1 MTHPE
6 PPRYP
11 RPANQP
17 EVPGPTA
24 GLSPWLE
31 ERLYDQRIVLLQGPL
46 SDAAASGAAAALMSL
61 DTLSADPVRLH
72 VASGDGSLSAAFALV
87 DAIDSVRAP
96 VHATVTAQVG
106 GAVLAVLAAAGRRDA
121 YPHARVHLAEP
132 RAATVAGTAEEVTA
146 AAGQYL
152 RDLEELV
159 LRLVEATGQPRS
171 RIEDDLAAGRVMS
184 AAEALEYGL
193 IQEIVGRQK

>member
-1 MTHPE
+1 
-6 PPRYP
+6 
-11 RPANQP
+11 
-17 EVPGPTA
+17 
-24 GLSPWLE
+24 
-31 ERLYDQRIVLLQGPL
+31 
-46 SDAAASGAAAALMSL
+46 
-61 DTLSADPVRLH
+61 

-87 DAIDSVRAP
+87 DALDSMRAP

-106 GAVLAVLAAAGRRDA
+106 GAVLAVLAAAGQRDA
-121 YPHARVHLAEP
+121 YPHARVHLTEP

-171 RIEDDLAAGRVMS
+171 RVEDDLSAGRVLS
-184 AAEALEYGL
+184 ATEAREYGL
-193 IQEIVGRQK
+193 VQEIVGRQK